1 MQIRLRVILAA
12 LLAAMAVLSGATAAT
27 AAADTG
33 TISGKVKLNG
43 EPIPGVKFT
52 ITGEDG
58 KTYPI
63 ATNEQGAW
71 KVSVPAPGKYEVE
84 MDTAS
89 LPQDVTLVNPDKAKQ
104 TKSVEP
110 GRNAGAL
117 FPVTNGQSPDSKPD
131 KGAQVLQLT
140 VDGLAFGLI
149 IALAAIGLS
158 LIFGTTGLT
167 NFSHGDLITFG
178 ALVAYFFNNVL
189 GLPFILAA
197 AGAVICSGIFGGLQ
211 DRFFWR
217 WLRGRGTGLI
227 AMLVISIGLG
237 ILLRYIYLFIFGGSS
252 KNYAQ
257 YAGQPGI
264 AIGPVDLTAKGM
276 IGSAVCLL
284 CIVLTALWLMKSRI
298 GKASRAVADNPA
310 LASASGIDVERVINV
325 VWILGTA
332 LAGLAGI
339 IFALSNSVSWIF
351 GFNLLL
357 LVFAGVT
364 LGGLGTAF
372 GALVGSIVVGLF
384 IQLSTLVI
392 PSEMKNVGALL
403 VLILVLLIRPQ
414 GLLGRRE
421 RVG

>member
-1 MQIRLRVILAA
+1 MRTRISAAVAAVLAA
-12 LLAAMAVLSGATAAT
+12 LAVLSGASAAH
-27 AAADTG
+27 AAPVPG
-33 TISGKVKLNG
+33 TIGGKMTTLDK

-52 ITGEDG
+52 VTDADG
-58 KTYPI
+58 KVYNAVTDD
-63 ATNEQGAW
+63 QGKW
-71 KVSVPAPGKYEVE
+71 EVSVPTPGTYEVE
-84 MDTAS
+84 IDTAS
-89 LPQDVTLVNPDKAKQ
+89 LPEGAGLRNPENTKRTVVLQSGASKQ
-104 TKSVEP
+104 VLYPTGKD
-110 GRNAGAL
+110 
-117 FPVTNGQSPDSKPD
+117 TNNQAN
-131 KGAQVLQLT
+131 KGEQFLQLT

-189 GLPFILAA
+189 GLPFVLAA
-197 AGAVICSGIFGGLQ
+197 AGAVLCSGIFGGLQ

-217 WLRGRGTGLI
+217 SLRKRGTGLI
-227 AMLVISIGLG
+227 AMLVISIGVG
-237 ILLRYIYLFIFGGSS
+237 ILLRYIYLFIFGGQS

-264 AIGPVDLTAKGM
+264 AVGPVDVTPKGL

-284 CIVLTALWLMKSRI
+284 CIVLTALWLLKSRI

-325 VWILGTA
+325 VWILGA
-332 LAGLAGI
+332 GLAGLSGI

-372 GALVGSIVVGLF
+372 GALVGSLVVGLF
-384 IQLSTLVI
+384 IQLSTLII

-403 VLILVLLIRPQ
+403 VLIVVLLFRPQ